1 MITKTEAIAEIVIL
15 AKKHQI
21 TTDELIAALGRQEI
35 ERNQKDHNTL
45 TRVFSFLG
53 GIFILFGLATYTAIA
68 WPSLNAFSRILIT
81 LGVGLICFILAVVSA
96 VQNRQ
101 AVNVTALVILS
112 ALLQS
117 MGLIVAALEILPGG
131 GNPSLLGMSVFG
143 ILALQYGAVFF
154 KLKRSSFL
162 FFTTY
167 FAVVT
172 FVCIA
177 DLIHIQHNLIEFI
190 CGTSLIA
197 LSYGIHRTPYNSICG
212 FGYFIGSIVLLW
224 MSFDLMRGSSV
235 EIAYIAIA
243 CFMIYLSTIVHSRA
257 MLAIST
263 IAMFAYLS
271 YFTHEHFLNS
281 MGWPLFLILMGFIF
295 LGLSTL
301 TIKINTYI
309 STSSPNE

>member
-1 MITKTEAIAEIVIL
+1 MMTKNEAIAEIVIL

-21 TTDELIAALGRQEI
+21 NIDELIAALGRQEI
-35 ERNQKDHNTL
+35 ERNQKDRSTL

-53 GIFILFGLATYTAIA
+53 GIFILFGLVTYTAIA

-81 LGVGLICFILAVVSA
+81 LGVGFICFILAVVGA

-117 MGLIVAALEILPGG
+117 TGLFVAALEILPGG

-143 ILALQYGAVFF
+143 ILALQYGVIFF

-162 FFTTY
+162 FFTIY
-167 FAVVT
+167 FAVAT

-197 LSYGIHRTPYNSICG
+197 LSYGIHRTAYNSICG

-224 MSFDLMRGSSV
+224 MSFDLIRGSSLEV
-235 EIAYIAIA
+235 AYLGIA
-243 CFMIYLSTIVHSRA
+243 CFMIYLSTIVHSRS

-295 LGLSTL
+295 FGLSTL
-301 TIKINTYI
+301 TLKINNYI
-309 STSSPNE
+309 SSSNE